1 MHKDLVDR
9 LEEVELGHLVHSL
22 VVDIVVV
29 VDNNHMVVV
38 GRLVMVEDIVVEDIP
53 VVDNFVVVG
62 TVVVGMVAV
71 GQEELCLL
79 YFSSSL
85 S

>member
-22 VVDIVVV
+22 VVDIVV

-62 TVVVGMVAV
+62 MVAV